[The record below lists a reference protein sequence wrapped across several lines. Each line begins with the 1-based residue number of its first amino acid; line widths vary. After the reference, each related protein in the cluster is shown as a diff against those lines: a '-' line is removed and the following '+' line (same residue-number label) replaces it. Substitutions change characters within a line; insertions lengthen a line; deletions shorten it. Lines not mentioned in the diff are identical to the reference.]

1 MGSVITTSTA
11 NNKCITVIK
20 YQKKGIDGDIYPQIS
35 LTDNIVALRE
45 AITIEIYKRT
55 RARVCERVCVRV
67 CTHRTRRCKTRCPS
81 RNCIYVRFIYKNSNA

>member
-11 NNKCITVIK
+11 NNKCISVIE

-55 RARVCERVCVRV
+55 RARVCVCVCACACVHVQIERE
-67 CTHRTRRCKTRCPS
+67 RYKTRCPS
-81 RNCIYVRFIYKNSNA
+81 